1 VTLDGEFEIEDPITE
16 KLAIY
21 TLAHVSFIKAYWL
34 HRETTLEV

>member
-21 TLAHVSFIKAYWL
+21 TLAHVSYYKAY
-34 HRETTLEV
+34 